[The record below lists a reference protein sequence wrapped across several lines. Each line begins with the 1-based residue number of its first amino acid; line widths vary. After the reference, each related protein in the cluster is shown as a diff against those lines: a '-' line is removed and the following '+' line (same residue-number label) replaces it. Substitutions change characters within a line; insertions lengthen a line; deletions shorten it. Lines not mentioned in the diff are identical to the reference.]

1 MQNRLRKPH
10 STYLVYEIFLLI
22 IFILTQSCTQRTNP
36 NARISD
42 LGHETG
48 LTVYFTE
55 PYAPESETL
64 RGGPDQKLAEAI
76 YHAQTSVDIAAQYLD
91 LWSIRDALID
101 TYQRGIPVRM
111 VVESNFLHEKEI
123 KDLMDAG
130 IPILGDRREGLM
142 HNKFVI
148 IDRKQVWTGSMNF
161 SMNGAYRNDN
171 HIICIHS
178 SSVAEIYT
186 QEFEEMFI
194 HDQFGP
200 TSPRNSTI
208 NLFSIGNSDIEVFF
222 SPEDD
227 TIDHIIERITS
238 AKESIY
244 LLAFSFTSDE
254 IAEAIIERAHANVKI
269 AGVFEKSQYHS
280 NIGTQ
285 FNNLIAEGLD
295 FRLDSNPNSMHHK
308 VIIIDQQ
315 IVVTGS
321 YNFSY
326 NAENNNDENTII
338 INDPQISS
346 QFVDEFERIFL
357 QSIEIDQSLD

>member
-1 MQNRLRKPH
+1 MQSRLRKPKK
-10 STYLVYEIFLLI
+10 TCLVYEIFLLI
-22 IFILTQSCTQRTNP
+22 IFILTQSCTQHTNP
-36 NARISD
+36 SAKISD
-42 LGHETG
+42 LGQEMG
-48 LTVYFTE
+48 ITVYFTE
-55 PYAPESETL
+55 PFTPESETL
-64 RGGPDQKLAEAI
+64 RGGPDQKLADAI
-76 YHAQTSVDIAAQYLD
+76 YNAQISVDMAAQYLD

-111 VVESNFLHEKEI
+111 VVESNYIHEKEI
-123 KDLMDAG
+123 KDLIEAG
-130 IPILGDRREGLM
+130 LPVLGDRHEGLM

-148 IDRKQVWTGSMNF
+148 IDGEQVWTGSMNF
-161 SMNGAYRNDN
+161 SVNGAYRNN
-171 HIICIHS
+171 NNLISIHS
-178 SSVAEIYT
+178 KKLAEIYT
-186 QEFEEMFI
+186 EEFEEMFI

-200 TSPRNSTI
+200 SSTQNSSI
-208 NLFSIGNSDIEVFF
+208 NWISLGTADIEVFF

-227 TIDHIIERITS
+227 TIDHIIEKIST

-254 IAEAIIERAHANVKI
+254 IAEAILERDQANVKI

-285 FNNLIAEGLD
+285 YNRLIAEGLD

-315 IVVTGS
+315 IVITGS

-326 NAENNNDENTII
+326 NAENHNDENTII
-338 INDPQISS
+338 IHDPQIAS
-346 QFVDEFERIFL
+346 QFVDEFERIFY
-357 QSIEIDQSLD
+357 DQ